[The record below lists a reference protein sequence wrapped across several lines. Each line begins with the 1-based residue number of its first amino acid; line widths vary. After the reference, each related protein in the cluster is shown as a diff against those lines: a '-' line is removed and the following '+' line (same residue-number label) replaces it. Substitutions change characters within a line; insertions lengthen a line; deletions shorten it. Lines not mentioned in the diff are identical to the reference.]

1 MRYILADDCFHFFKH
16 AVGQNWNKNSSAT
29 AQKKTD
35 LENSL
40 QKPFATLIKTSDIQ
54 IPMFNFFLKE
64 KVKIELCIK

>member
-40 QKPFATLIKTSDIQ
+40 QKPFATLIKTSDI
-54 IPMFNFFLKE
+54 
-64 KVKIELCIK
+64 